1 LSILVKTVVAT
12 LAGTALGLFA
22 TAQSVERGFG
32 FDAVQAGPWT
42 TWPKAG
48 SNDADPYA
56 RAVISRTGQIPLG
69 SAEGLS
75 LIARAD
81 SAGRPLSPACD
92 YVISGA
98 IPPARFWTVT
108 VTTPEGH
115 VADNTSGRYGFTSS
129 EIVRDWQGGFSIVV
143 SRAAR
148 PGNWL
153 PVAPDRPYLIVLRLY
168 DTPNSATASTLD
180 ASEVPAIVAERCA

>member
-1 LSILVKTVVAT
+1 MSILVKTVVAT
-12 LAGTALGLFA
+12 LAGTALGLFV
-22 TAQSVERGFG
+22 TSLSVEHGFG

-48 SNDADPYA
+48 SVDADPYA
-56 RAVISRTGQIPLG
+56 RAIIARSGQIPLG

-75 LIARAD
+75 LIADKD
-81 SAGRPLSPACD
+81 STGRSLSPSCD

-98 IPPARFWTVT
+98 IPTARFWTLT
-108 VTTPEGH
+108 VMTPEGR
-115 VADNTSGRYGFTSS
+115 VADNSSGRFGFTSS
-129 EIVRDWQGGFSIVV
+129 EIVRDWKGGFSIVV
-143 SRAAR
+143 SRSAR

-153 PVAPDRPYLIVLRLY
+153 PVGNAPYLIMLRLY

-180 ASEVPAIVAERCA
+180 AREVPAIVAERCA